1 LQFCCGRGSLT
12 RISGRTCSLKLCCL
26 GYLRFCSD
34 ATWRNGCAPDSAHCV
49 KDSVSPAS
57 RGSAVPARRVCDDSA
72 AIAYIAHAASRT
84 ATQREP
90 APPLARPLSLSLSLS
105 CRLRLYVARYCPCRS
120 RSTQLNIVVAASR
133 ARRDRDPTR
142 RVRLGPCRTHVCRRR
157 CRRSTGTC
165 ICPGGGRRRDAA
177 DNFRFRFVAVSL
189 SRPSTSTATSSPDN
203 RGYR

>member
-1 LQFCCGRGSLT
+1 
-12 RISGRTCSLKLCCL
+12 
-26 GYLRFCSD
+26 
-34 ATWRNGCAPDSAHCV
+34 V

-72 AIAYIAHAASRT
+72 AIAYIAHAASRS

-90 APPLARPLSLSLSLS
+90 APPLARSSTLSLSLSL
-105 CRLRLYVARYCPCRS
+105 LPTPTVCRS
-120 RSTQLNIVVAASR
+120 LLSVSEPINPTQY
-133 ARRDRDPTR
+133 RRRCLSSPTRPRPDPTR
-142 RVRLGPCRTHVCRRR
+142 RVRLGPCRTHVCRRRR

-165 ICPGGGRRRDAA
+165 ICPGGGRRRDAG

-203 RGYR
+203 RSYR